1 MKLVSTF
8 AVLTALFCLMSG
20 SVSAYQPEGAP
31 ADPHAT
37 SSPDGHDDH
46 AGLDH
51 HDELH
56 GEHDVHHSHPGEPAG
71 EVKPFDPKDW
81 RLDLSIYSF
90 VVFLLLLAALTKFAW
105 GPIVTALDEREENIR
120 KNIEDAEVARIRA
133 EEMLAAHA
141 AKLDAVQDEVREI
154 LAEARRD
161 AEHTKSEIL
170 ASAQKE
176 SELTK
181 NRGIEEIN
189 RARDQALDELFRTIS
204 TQVTDATEH
213 VIGRALNEEDRNRLI
228 DESLAQ
234 LSKI

>member
-8 AVLTALFCLMSG
+8 AVLAALFCLTSG
-20 SVSAYQPEGAP
+20 SVSAYQPETAP

-37 SSPDGHDDH
+37 SSPDGHESDH
-46 AGLDH
+46 AGDGHEAHADH
-51 HDELH
+51 GHIGDPP
-56 GEHDVHHSHPGEPAG
+56 VEPKAF
-71 EVKPFDPKDW
+71 EPKDW
-81 RLDLSIYSF
+81 RVDLSIYSF
-90 VVFLLLLAALTKFAW
+90 IVFLLLLGALTKFAW

-141 AKLDAVQDEVREI
+141 AKLDSVQDEVREI

-170 ASAQKE
+170 ASAQQE

-181 NRGIEEIN
+181 NRAIEEID
-189 RARDQALDELFRTIS
+189 RARDQALDELFRTMS
-204 TQVTDATEH
+204 AQVTDATEH
-213 VIGRALNEEDRNRLI
+213 VIGRALSDDDRNRLI

>member
-1 MKLVSTF
+1 VKLVSTF

-37 SSPDGHDDH
+37 SSPDGHDGDHAGDDH

-51 HDELH
+51 HPH
-56 GEHDVHHSHPGEPAG
+56 VGEPEG

-170 ASAQKE
+170 ASALKE

>member
-8 AVLTALFCLMSG
+8 AVLAALFCLTTG
-20 SVSAYQPEGAP
+20 PVSANQPSTSTSGAHDTVP
-31 ADPHAT
+31 AENHGLD
-37 SSPDGHDDH
+37 HDDH
-46 AGLDH
+46 AH
-51 HDELH
+51 HGIGDPP
-56 GEHDVHHSHPGEPAG
+56 VEPKA
-71 EVKPFDPKDW
+71 FDPKDW

-90 VVFLLLLAALTKFAW
+90 VVFLLLLGVLTKFAW
-105 GPIVTALDEREENIR
+105 GPIITALDEREENIR

-141 AKLDAVQDEVREI
+141 AKLDSVQDEVREI

-161 AEHTKSEIL
+161 AEHTKSEIV

-176 SELTK
+176 AGVTK
-181 NRGIEEIN
+181 NRAIEEID
-189 RARDQALDELFRTIS
+189 RARDQALDELFRTMS

-213 VIGRALNEEDRNRLI
+213 VIGRALNDDDRNRLI